1 VSVPTLKRT
10 VVTLEP
16 GDDHDH
22 HGVTC
27 AVFCI
32 GRYLCL
38 GFA

>member
-1 VSVPTLKRT
+1 VSVPILKRT
-10 VVTLEP
+10 IVTLEP
-16 GDDHDH
+16 GADRDNQ
-22 HGVTC
+22 GVTC